1 MSTDNNELL
10 KISKSKSNA
19 SKKKNPKKQKS
30 FKNTNKN
37 VTFGIKVQKAEVK
50 SKPKETELTPK
61 YNVGSNVFKSKKVP
75 KVTTEMS
82 PYFYSLNSSKYK
94 NAEEGV
100 KPYLKFV
107 KNITITYPVMIPA
120 RDGVK
125 SRDSFK
131 KSQKQK
137 EKSRDLNSNRN
148 VKILSSKPVEATTII
163 EQSVTNTKEKIAG
176 N

>member
-1 MSTDNNELL
+1 MSTDSNDLL
-10 KISKSKSNA
+10 RINKSKSNA
-19 SKKKNPKKQKS
+19 SKKKSPKKQKT
-30 FKNTNKN
+30 FKNINKN
-37 VTFGIKVQKAEVK
+37 VAFGIKVQKTEAK

-61 YNVGSNVFKSKKVP
+61 YNVATNVFKGKKLL

-82 PYFYSLNSSKYK
+82 PYFYSVNNSKYK

-107 KNITITYPVMIPA
+107 KNITITYPIMIPS
-120 RDGVK
+120 RDNVK

-131 KSQKQK
+131 KSPKQK

-148 VKILSSKPVEATTII
+148 LKIFSSKPVEATTFID
-163 EQSVTNTKEKIAG
+163 QSMTNTKGKIAG